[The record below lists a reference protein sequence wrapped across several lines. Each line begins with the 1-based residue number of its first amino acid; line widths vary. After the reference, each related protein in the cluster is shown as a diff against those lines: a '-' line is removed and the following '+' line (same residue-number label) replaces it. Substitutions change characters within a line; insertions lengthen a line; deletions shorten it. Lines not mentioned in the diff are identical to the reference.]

1 MRNQQREA
9 SPTGATTPSL
19 PPHRRH
25 ELHSTAFFINRRCPC
40 AASIDVCDGDRLQL
54 QRPSSTLHG
63 WSIPS
68 RYPSSVCSLSL
79 FLPRISLVDLVIGPD
94 YSQMLNVVPHLS
106 TPNDHFNLQFLVSSL
121 VMLSRT
127 PPAVRTIL
135 LPFCRTK
142 PAEPAAWPRT
152 HPVAPAVQCP
162 WPVRRATIASLQLRT
177 MSQAGRR
184 PRGLRREP
192 TPYDRADC
200 HRPCQCPAAARA
212 AASLGGRAAADALQ
226 LRVLAPYSSAAAA
239 CRWILIRG
247 TACVRTHPHLRAK
260 KTDHMRTK

>member
-1 MRNQQREA
+1 MLY
-9 SPTGATTPSL
+9 PTCL
-19 PPHRRH
+19 PLMIILTYSFSSHPW
-25 ELHSTAFFINRRCPC
+25 SCS
-40 AASIDVCDGDRLQL
+40 AARRLQSARSCFRSVAPS
-54 QRPSSTLHG
+54 RPS
-63 WSIPS
+63 
-68 RYPSSVCSLSL
+68 
-79 FLPRISLVDLVIGPD
+79 
-94 YSQMLNVVPHLS
+94 PHPGRS
-106 TPNDHFNLQFLVSSL
+106 CT
-121 VMLSRT
+121 
-127 PPAVRTIL
+127 A
-135 LPFCRTK
+135 
-142 PAEPAAWPRT
+142 AAWPRT

>member
-142 PAEPAAWPRT
+142 PAEPAPWPLVHRRCLAPNASSRT
-152 HPVAPAVQCP
+152 CRAVPVARASRDHCLPAAP
-162 WPVRRATIASLQLRT
+162 YYEP
-177 MSQAGRR
+177 GR
-184 PRGLRREP
+184 
-192 TPYDRADC
+192 
-200 HRPCQCPAAARA
+200 PAAARP
-212 AASLGGRAAADALQ
+212 
-226 LRVLAPYSSAAAA
+226 AP
-239 CRWILIRG
+239 
-247 TACVRTHPHLRAK
+247 RTNAI
-260 KTDHMRTK
+260 